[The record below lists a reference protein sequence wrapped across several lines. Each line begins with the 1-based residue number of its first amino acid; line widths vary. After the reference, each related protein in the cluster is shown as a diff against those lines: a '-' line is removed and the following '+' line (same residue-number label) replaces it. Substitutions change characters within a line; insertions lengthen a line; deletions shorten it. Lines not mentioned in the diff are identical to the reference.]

1 MIISCG
7 RHAPISTLERMLHL
21 ILLFIGAWNAQRTRP
36 VRAQTWL
43 VCAQRRVGNGRVAR
57 REWRSC
63 ALWGKALLSSALPLV
78 YAGSTSLEA
87 SAVLARGHS
96 ALGSVYKAV
105 RHRYACRDPASA
117 CARRD
122 EMAESKMR
130 NAFARDFSYGF
141 NSLQVL
147 QVYIFL
153 HSVGPRSRLAF
164 CLLGKG

>member
-1 MIISCG
+1 M
-7 RHAPISTLERMLHL
+7 
-21 ILLFIGAWNAQRTRP
+21 
-36 VRAQTWL
+36 
-43 VCAQRRVGNGRVAR
+43 RR
-57 REWRSC
+57 S
-63 ALWGKALLSSALPLV
+63 LLSS
-78 YAGSTSLEA
+78 GCFTSSCFL
-87 SAVLARGHS
+87 LARGMHS
-96 ALGSVYKAV
+96 ARAPSGLRHGLYV
-105 RHRYACRDPASA
+105 RNGVSETGVLHEESGGLVRSGDKLCSHQLCRSCTRARLRLRRRPPSRADTLRSA
-117 CARRD
+117 PYIKPYGIVMRVAIRHPPVHGET